1 MISTKYATLSLVHN
15 VAEAAQ
21 NKANSGARLTT
32 GLRVANAR
40 DNASSFAITQ
50 GLRSKMRGQTAVL
63 QGINSTKCAMKTA
76 LAGANAIGEI
86 LAQMR
91 AKAIEASSPG
101 ITNRQK
107 DSLTDQLRDLTL
119 QIDQIAKS
127 ARFNGINLL
136 VESRSDLDSDT
147 FDVSSQISTS
157 RPSLPSAGDV
167 DGDDDTD
174 LILGNAWNEISLLIN
189 DGSGAFTA
197 SDLQSATGT
206 IYTRSVLEDF
216 DSDGDPDLVMGI
228 YTSAASGTAAEY
240 FENDGSG
247 SFTSTGAIADAPARN
262 GSAGQLNEDLVSRD
276 IDNNGSPDLVSIDQN
291 GNPVTLLSNGDG
303 TFTGV
308 TSTLSPVLSDSGGDN
323 ILTTGFSL
331 GDVDGDGNIDV
342 MVQDQDGKQIILGLG
357 DGTGAFDFSNGK
369 TVALDSQPQASH
381 LSDLNDDGNLDLLV
395 ARHQYLT
402 TFTGDGNGNFSE
414 VEELATD
421 EVKRTGGL
429 SIVADLNDDGIKD
442 YISAARDAATVSVFQ
457 GDGDGSFTLAES
469 ISVSGKAYGV
479 VSGDFDGDGAADFAV
494 GTNTAGNV
502 DIFLNANPDS
512 VNTPQTI
519 TVLTSTDG
527 ESQTIT
533 YQSMQAHN
541 FDLDWETIKEDP
553 SGQLATI
560 EAAIARHQTQVTNL
574 GAELRDLEANHDLQ
588 SQIADATA
596 SKIGN
601 MVDVDIAREA
611 AAFTA
616 AQVREQLATQSLSI
630 ANDQPRLI
638 LNLFHKNHA

>member
-40 DNASSFAITQ
+40 DNASSFAIAQ

-119 QIDQIAKS
+119 QIDQIATS

-136 VESRSDLDSDT
+136 VESRSDLDSNT
-147 FDVSSQISTS
+147 FDVSAQLSTS
-157 RPSLPSAGDV
+157 RPSLAAAGDV
-167 DGDDDTD
+167 DSDDDID
-174 LILGNAWNEISLLIN
+174 LVYSNSTNEIALLSN
-189 DGSGAFTA
+189 DGSGTFTA
-197 SDLQSATGT
+197 SDLHAATGST
-206 IYTRSVLEDF
+206 VYTRPVLADF
-216 DSDGDPDLVMGI
+216 DGDGDNDLVMGI
-228 YTSAASGTAAEY
+228 YTSAASGSAAEY

-247 SFTSTGAIADAPARN
+247 AFTSTGVIADAPERSGA
-262 GSAGQLNEDLVSRD
+262 SGQFNEDLVSGD
-276 IDNNGSPDLVSIDQN
+276 INNNGRPDLVSIDQN

-303 TFTGV
+303 SFTGV
-308 TSTLSPVLSDSGGDN
+308 TSTLSPTLSDSDGNG
-323 ILTTGFSL
+323 ILTTGFSI
-331 GDVDGDGNIDV
+331 GDVDGDGNIDI
-342 MVQDQDGKQIILGLG
+342 MVQDHDGDQMILGLG
-357 DGTGAFDFSNGK
+357 DGSGEFDFSNGK
-369 TVALDSQPQASH
+369 TVALDSQAQTAH
-381 LSDLNDDGNLDLLV
+381 LSDLDNDGNLDLLV
-395 ARHQYLT
+395 ARYSNLE
-402 TFTGDGNGNFSE
+402 TFTGDGNGNFTE

-421 EVKRTGGL
+421 AVHRTNGL
-429 SIVADLNDDGIKD
+429 SAVAYLNDDGIKD
-442 YISAARDAATVSVFQ
+442 YISSSRDDATVSIFQ
-457 GDGDGSFTLAES
+457 GDSDGSFTLAEN
-469 ISVSGKAYGV
+469 ISVSSRGFGV
-479 VSGDFDGDGAADFAV
+479 SSGDFDGDGATDFAV
-494 GTNTAGNV
+494 GTNTGGTV

-512 VNTPQTI
+512 VNTAQTV

-560 EAAIARHQTQVTNL
+560 EAAIIRHQRQVTNL

-596 SKIGN
+596 SEVGN

-616 AQVREQLATQSLSI
+616 AQVREQIATQSLSI
-630 ANDQPRLI
+630 ANDQPRLL
-638 LNLFHKNHA
+638 LNLFR

>member
-40 DNASSFAITQ
+40 DNASSFAIAQ

-119 QIDQIAKS
+119 QIDQIATS

-136 VESRSDLDSDT
+136 VESRSDLDSNT
-147 FDVSSQISTS
+147 FDVSAQLSTS
-157 RPSLPSAGDV
+157 RPSLAAAGDV
-167 DGDDDTD
+167 DGDDDID
-174 LILGNAWNEISLLIN
+174 LVYSNSTNEIALLSN
-189 DGSGAFTA
+189 DGSGTFTA
-197 SDLQSATGT
+197 SDLQAATGST
-206 IYTRSVLEDF
+206 AYTRPVLADF
-216 DSDGDPDLVMGI
+216 DGDGDNDLVMGI
-228 YTSAASGTAAEY
+228 YTSAASGSAAEY

-247 SFTSTGAIADAPARN
+247 AFTSTGVIADAPARS
-262 GSAGQLNEDLVSRD
+262 GASGQFNEDLVSGD
-276 IDNNGSPDLVSIDQN
+276 INNNGRPDLVSIDQN

-303 TFTGV
+303 SFTGV
-308 TSTLSPVLSDSGGDN
+308 TSTLSPTLSDSDGNG
-323 ILTTGFSL
+323 ILTTGFSI
-331 GDVDGDGNIDV
+331 GDVDGDGNIDI
-342 MVQDQDGKQIILGLG
+342 MVQDQDGDQMILGLG
-357 DGTGAFDFSNGK
+357 DGSGEFDFSNGK
-369 TVALDSQPQASH
+369 TVALDSQAQTAH
-381 LSDLNDDGNLDLLV
+381 LSDLDNDGNLDLLV
-395 ARHQYLT
+395 ARYNYLA
-402 TFTGDGNGNFSE
+402 TFTGDGNGNFTE

-421 EVKRTGGL
+421 AVHRTNGL
-429 SIVADLNDDGIKD
+429 SAVADLNDDGIKD
-442 YISAARDAATVSVFQ
+442 YISSSRDDATVSVFQ
-457 GDGDGSFTLAES
+457 GDGDGSFTLAEN
-469 ISVSGKAYGV
+469 ISVSSRGFGV
-479 VSGDFDGDGAADFAV
+479 SSGDFDGDGATDFAV
-494 GTNTAGNV
+494 GTNTGGTV

-512 VNTPQTI
+512 VNTAQTV

-560 EAAIARHQTQVTNL
+560 EAAIIRHQRQVTNL

-596 SKIGN
+596 SKVGN

-630 ANDQPRLI
+630 ANDQPRLL
-638 LNLFHKNHA
+638 LNLFR

>member
-1 MISTKYATLSLVHN
+1 MISTKYATVSLVHN
-15 VAEAAQ
+15 VAEAAH

-40 DNASSFAITQ
+40 DNASSFAIAQ

-119 QIDQIAKS
+119 QIDQIATS

-136 VESRSDLDSDT
+136 VESRSDLDSNT
-147 FDVSSQISTS
+147 FDVSAQLSTS
-157 RPSLPSAGDV
+157 RPSLAAAGDV
-167 DGDDDTD
+167 DGDDDID
-174 LILGNAWNEISLLIN
+174 LVYSNSTNEIALLSN
-189 DGSGAFTA
+189 DGSGTFTA
-197 SDLQSATGT
+197 SDLQAATGST
-206 IYTRSVLEDF
+206 AYTRPVLADF
-216 DSDGDPDLVMGI
+216 DGDGDNDLVMGI
-228 YTSAASGTAAEY
+228 YTSAASGSAAEY

-247 SFTSTGAIADAPARN
+247 AFTSTGVIADAPARN
-262 GSAGQLNEDLVSRD
+262 GASGQFNEDLMSGD
-276 IDNNGSPDLVSIDQN
+276 IDNNGRPDLVSIDQN

-303 TFTGV
+303 SFTGV
-308 TSTLSPVLSDSGGDN
+308 TSTLSPTLSDSDGNG
-323 ILTTGFSL
+323 ILTTGFSI
-331 GDVDGDGNIDV
+331 GDVDGDGNIDI
-342 MVQDQDGKQIILGLG
+342 MVQDQDGDQMILGLG
-357 DGTGAFDFSNGK
+357 DGSGEFDFSNGK
-369 TVALDSQPQASH
+369 TVALDSQVQTAH
-381 LSDLNDDGNLDLLV
+381 LSDLDNDGNLDLLV
-395 ARHQYLT
+395 ARYNYLE
-402 TFTGDGNGNFSE
+402 TFTGDGNGNFTE

-421 EVKRTGGL
+421 AVHRTNGL
-429 SIVADLNDDGIKD
+429 SAVADLNDDGIKD
-442 YISAARDAATVSVFQ
+442 YISSSRDDATVSVFQ
-457 GDGDGSFTLAES
+457 GDGDGSFTLAEN
-469 ISVSGKAYGV
+469 ISVSGRGFGV
-479 VSGDFDGDGAADFAV
+479 SSGDFDGDGATDFAV
-494 GTNTAGNV
+494 GTNTGGTV

-512 VNTPQTI
+512 VNTAQTV

-560 EAAIARHQTQVTNL
+560 EAAIIRHQRQVTNL
-574 GAELRDLEANHDLQ
+574 GAELRNLEANHDFQ

-596 SKIGN
+596 SKVGN

-630 ANDQPRLI
+630 ANDQPRLL
-638 LNLFHKNHA
+638 LNLFR